1 MGEKAVKQ
9 GKNQTELQLSKAASC
24 WLFVYM
30 QVKVDVLCHFL
41 SQWPN
46 NASSLKQAL
55 VWLLYYKG
63 PRSR

>member
-9 GKNQTELQLSKAASC
+9 GNSQSELQLSKAASC

-30 QVKVDVLCHFL
+30 QVEVDVLCHCL

-46 NASSLKQAL
+46 NVSSVK
-55 VWLLYYKG
+55 
-63 PRSR
+63 